1 MRRAPSDTRS
11 SSIRRRSSRSATSVT
26 IFDTRRTPS
35 PSAKHRRNPLLGLE
49 GYAALLS
56 ESRHPQHSVIARRKD
71 GLVSVREWVAGLEAK
86 GLSPSRIRQARQVLF
101 SSLELAVEAGYIPS
115 NPAAGVK
122 IPRERPR
129 EMRFLMAVEVE
140 QLASVVPAQYST
152 LVFVLAYG
160 GLRWGEVAALRRH
173 RIDALAGR
181 LQVAESL
188 SDVGGELH
196 FGTTKN
202 HRGRVVTVP
211 PFLKA
216 KLNEHLTTWIGS
228 EPEALVFQSPE
239 GTPLRNTNFRRRVW
253 QPALKVAGLVGLRI
267 HDLRH
272 TAVALLIAQGAHP
285 KAIQAHLGHS
295 SIQVTLD
302 HYGHLFPADIDRLA
316 ARLEETRQAAV
327 DSLAAWG
334 RPGRRP
340 TAGGCAKNPIDAGL
354 SLVGPAGLEPATKGL

>member
-1 MRRAPSDTRS
+1 MGRSPLGRIRYEEWATRW
-11 SSIRRRSSRSATSVT
+11 IETTVHLKPM
-26 IFDTRRTPS
+26 TRYGYES
-35 PSAKHRRNPLLGLE
+35 LLRNHVLPLFGRVELQ
-49 GYAALLS
+49 
-56 ESRHPQHSVIARRKD
+56 RVDR
-71 GLVSVREWVAGLEAK
+71 VSVREWVAGLEAK

-160 GLRWGEVAALRRH
+160 GLRWGEAAALRRH

-302 HYGHLFPADIDRLA
+302 RYGHLFPADIDRLA

-327 DSLAAWG
+327 DSLAASS
-334 RPGRRP
+334 RPGDGPVVVPLR
-340 TAGGCAKNPIDAGL
+340 ADAQK
-354 SLVGPAGLEPATKGL
+354 TQ